1 MSAVPCAVTAL
12 PLAVPV
18 RNVTAR
24 HGTEDGDD
32 VTPNLSAC
40 LPCTCVNMGFYA
52 FSGLSVGCYIPL
64 TAGSAWP
71 KLRRIFAN
79 PHLQSAIDCGGPSV
93 LYPTRHIFSAGA
105 SAATL
110 DSTESAAG
118 TAESVKDGDAVEE
131 SSGSSSGSNK
141 HSRVE
146 LKSKLQLDVRI
157 VRICPYGGG
166 LPSSIRLYDFYEG
179 EFLMNAMMHDFF
191 RKLPG
196 FDSDDDAPFTEA
208 EHKLA
213 QTAFERLFSQH
224 AKIDALIFQFPVLED
239 QCIGARS
246 DNFDCKQHM
255 HVAELGEQMACAE
268 QQLASFGFSLDE
280 IRVCTNLRTG

>member
-1 MSAVPCAVTAL
+1 VPCAVTL

-24 HGTEDGDD
+24 HGTEDGND

-64 TAGSAWP
+64 TARSAWP

-79 PHLQSAIDCGGPSV
+79 PRLQSAIDCGGPSV

-105 SAATL
+105 SAAKL
-110 DSTESAAG
+110 DSTTSAAAG
-118 TAESVKDGDAVEE
+118 TAESVKAGGADQVKE
-131 SSGSSSGSNK
+131 STGSSSGSNK
-141 HSRVE
+141 HSRVDF
-146 LKSKLQLDVRI
+146 KSKLVVNVVHID
-157 VRICPYGGG
+157 PNGNGS
-166 LPSSIRLYDFYEG
+166 PSSVPLDDFYEG
-179 EFLMNAMMHDFF
+179 KSLMNALMHDFF

-208 EHKLA
+208 EHNLA
-213 QTAFERLFSQH
+213 QTAFERLYWTEH
-224 AKIDALIFQFPVLED
+224 AVVDALIFEFPMLEK
-239 QCIGARS
+239 QCIGARGN
-246 DNFDCKQHM
+246 NFECQPHM
-255 HVAELGEQMACAE
+255 HVSELSEQMACAE
-268 QQLASFGFSLDE
+268 RRLASFGFSRDE